1 MHRFIKI
8 RIVRDLDH
16 LQERART
23 FMDIMCEGD
32 RTRVSF
38 RPAADLYETAGG
50 LVLRL
55 ELAGVAAA
63 DVSISLAG
71 QELVIRGCRKPP
83 PPEGIRRFLHLEM
96 SFGNF
101 ERRFVLPIPV
111 DPQQVEARYADGVL
125 TVKLPRKLPQTRS
138 IPVKAPIET
147 E

>member
-1 MHRFIKI
+1 MHRLIKI

-38 RPAADLYETAGG
+38 RPAADLYETAEG

-71 QELVIRGCRKPP
+71 PGTGNPGPAAAAAPGGHPALPP
-83 PPEGIRRFLHLEM
+83 PG
-96 SFGNF
+96 
-101 ERRFVLPIPV
+101 
-111 DPQQVEARYADGVL
+111 DGL
-125 TVKLPRKLPQTRS
+125 RQL
-138 IPVKAPIET
+138 
-147 E
+147 